1 MIVDILALIQTGGKD
16 RPNLH
21 HVRVLFDRLLAANPV
36 EAPFMTQ
43 LLPNSPLVQ
52 CKDFENG
59 IVKLQSDAESFLTP
73 SEKDA
78 VRKYLK
84 SEDPEAVTAPA
95 EVSSFAVDAL
105 TTDLKRRRCEKSK
118 YRSTLHVSA
127 TLNVCERLFSA
138 ARLILNHLRSNMDP
152 ASCELLLFLKFNRQ
166 FWDNPRIFDEVL
178 ADLRA
183 SGDAEANDVNEI

>member
-1 MIVDILALIQTGGKD
+1 M
-16 RPNLH
+16 H

-105 TTDLKRRRCEKSK
+105 TTDLKRRRGEKSK

-127 TLNVCERLFSA
+127 TSNVCERLFSA
-138 ARLILNHLRSNMDP
+138 ARLILNHLRCNMDP

-183 SGDAEANDVNEI
+183 SGDADANDVNEI